1 MQYDASNARLTLAP
15 GSNIPPASE
24 CPLVANGKIGMV
36 PSATR
41 VDVERSFLTTDFF
54 AVDGRYQ
61 KNVEL
66 AFSMYAWSLFEPID
80 GGGSNHGGYALSNAT
95 FDFDKAYFGAS
106 FLLSNAPGAALGHE
120 LRALQGMPY
129 SSLQTVDIRMTSNQA
144 YSNANVY
151 HAVSAPLAVIDKIE
165 YTTGSFL
172 LSNAVL
178 YRTSGTG
185 RLRDS
190 DKTVSFASCYVFE
203 DPAAVRSV
211 ALSAEST
218 DGSRA
223 YVRVALDPER
233 AAASNVRVHVLSAA
247 MTSYDY
253 ASPADEVKRLLFAV
267 LAKKSVQDLVQDHE
281 ARWAAMWAGRVEVDP
296 VTPNDPA
303 IKATNLS
310 LKWALYGIY
319 ASTREGINVELN
331 PSSLSIMDFD
341 GQAMY
346 DGDLWLMPALL
357 LFRKD
362 VAKALLDY
370 RFKHLGV
377 ASQLA
382 AGYGYQGT
390 KFPYKADEQGY
401 MFWESATKLHA
412 FNTALVAFQAWNYYR
427 ITKDRE
433 WLTNKGYAI
442 LKNVANFFASLA
454 KLGNDGKYHIRDVHG
469 LSESRESDDASFT
482 NLLALMALKAAIEAS
497 YDLMYVP
504 SSQWIQVYFNL
515 AILKQAGSAN
525 VLKYDAAE
533 APGDA
538 FEVLEPLVTLTP
550 FYSDMYLRTLKDTN
564 NNQTNRLL
572 VVRDN
577 ALHFEPKV
585 DPAYDDTVENLG
597 ALAMVYAQV
606 AQYDPATY
614 MPTFETLLGTY
625 VQTHADP
632 FWGYFEDASKA
643 GSVSVTRMDA
653 NAAAVYLLSVLALAN
668 ARVTGGIDSTRVYYE
683 QMKVACADQGA
694 NLPSAWVRMRIG
706 GLPNVVTTC
715 TVLNADL

>member
-1 MQYDASNARLTLAP
+1 MQFDASNARLTLAP

-36 PSATR
+36 PSSTR

-61 KNVEL
+61 KNVEQT
-66 AFSMYAWSLFEPID
+66 FSYYAWSLFEPPES
-80 GGGSNHGGYALSNAT
+80 SNYVYSLSNAT
-95 FDFDKAYFGAS
+95 FDFDKAYFGAT
-106 FLLSNAPGAALGHE
+106 FALSNAPGASLGHE

-129 SSLQTVDIRMTSNQA
+129 SSLQTVDVRMTSNQA

-151 HAVSAPLAVIDKIE
+151 HTLSAPLAVIDKVE

-178 YRTSGTG
+178 YRTTGTG

-190 DKTVSFASCYVFE
+190 DRAVSFASCYVFE
-203 DPAAVRSV
+203 APPEAVRSV

-218 DGSRA
+218 DGSKA
-223 YVRVALDPER
+223 YVRVALDP
-233 AAASNVRVHVLSAA
+233 AYASASNIRMHVLSAS

-253 ASPADEVKRLLFAV
+253 AAPADEVKRLLFAV
-267 LAKKSVQDLVQDHE
+267 LAKKSVADLVQDHE

-296 VTPNDPA
+296 ATPGDPA
-303 IKATNLS
+303 VRAVNLS

-433 WLTNKGYAI
+433 WLTHKGYVI

-454 KLGNDGKYHIRDVHG
+454 KLGNDGKYHILDVHG
-469 LSESRESDDASFT
+469 LGEARESDDASFT

-550 FYSDMYLRTLKDTN
+550 FYSDMYLRTLNNTN

-572 VVRDN
+572 VIKDN
-577 ALHFEPKV
+577 VLHFEPKM
-585 DPAYDDTVENLG
+585 DPAFDETVENLG
-597 ALAMVYAQV
+597 ALAMAYAQV

-614 MPTFETLLGTY
+614 MTPYETLLGTF

-632 FWGYFEDASKA
+632 FWGYFGDASKA
-643 GSVSVTRMDA
+643 GGGITRMDA

-694 NLPSAWVRMRIG
+694 NLPSAWARMRIG

-715 TVLNADL
+715 SVMNANL